1 MKNIVG
7 LPFFALLFLN
17 MGGLWAQEY
26 MITDFGAKADGT
38 TLNTGAIQSA
48 IDKVSKKG
56 GGKIIFPSGEFLS
69 GSLHLKSNIELHFLK
84 GSVLLGSTD
93 PEDYGPEDPN
103 GPDLEE
109 KKGTPSKLAFL
120 IADGVNNIALTGQ
133 GTIDGRGRAL
143 AVTIDSLHHMGVRK
157 VHNYNYRR
165 MRPNEGSRPMLFAFS
180 ESQGIT
186 VTGLELK
193 NSSCW
198 GLFFEQCSDMVLDRL
213 KVTNRAFWNNDGMD
227 ITDCKNV
234 RVTNCDLDTA
244 DDGICLKSHTPG
256 LFNDNIYVG
265 NCTIRSS
272 ASAVKFG
279 TASHG
284 GFKNITVE
292 NIKVFDTFRSAIA
305 IESVDGGD
313 IENIK
318 VSNVIAENTGNAIFI
333 RLGHRDG
340 EKPGTIKNVH
350 IKDVRAQIPF
360 GRPDIDYDVRGPEVD
375 FFHNPFPSSIVGIPG
390 HNIQNVTLENIEISF
405 PGRASKA
412 MGYIPLND
420 LGRVPEKTR
429 EYPEFSMFGE
439 LPAWGFYV
447 RHADGVV
454 LKNVTINAR
463 NSDFRPAYV
472 FDHVQ
477 HVSIMDSDVVPVS
490 TADQLVLKD
499 AKDISVSNVRVNGKS
514 MDKVPVYGTTN
525 DLKGIEPI
533 H

>member
-1 MKNIVG
+1 MKNTKEV
-7 LPFFALLFLN
+7 PFFILLFLSMN
-17 MGGLWAQEY
+17 LLWGQEY
-26 MITDFGAKADGT
+26 MITDFGAKPDGT
-38 TLNTGAIQSA
+38 TLNTKTIQSA

-56 GGKIIFPSGEFLS
+56 GGKIIFPRGEFLS
-69 GSLHLKSNIELHFLK
+69 GSISLKSNIELHLQK

-93 PEDYGPEDPN
+93 PDDYGQDDPK
-103 GPDLEE
+103 GPDLDEN
-109 KKGTPSKLAFL
+109 KVTPSRMAL
-120 IADGVNNIALTGQ
+120 IVANNVTNIALTGQ
-133 GTIDGRGRAL
+133 GTIDGQGMAL
-143 AVTIDSLHHMGVRK
+143 AVTIDSLHHLGVRR

-165 MRPNEGSRPMLFAFS
+165 MRPNEGSRPMLFAFT
-180 ESQGIT
+180 ESKEIT
-186 VTGLELK
+186 VTGLHLK
-193 NSSCW
+193 NSACW
-198 GLFFEQCSDMVLDRL
+198 GLFFERCSDMVLDSL

-234 RVTNCDLDTA
+234 KVTNCDLDTA

-256 LFNDNIYVG
+256 YFNDNIYVA

-284 GFKNITVE
+284 GFKNITIA

-333 RLGHRDG
+333 RLGHRAG

-350 IKDVRAQIPF
+350 IKDVKVQVPF
-360 GRPDIDYDVRGPEVD
+360 GRPDIDYDLRGPEVD

-390 HNIQNVTLENIEISF
+390 HNVQNVILENIDISF

-420 LGRVPEKTR
+420 LDRVPEKIDD
-429 EYPEFSMFGE
+429 YPEFSMFGE

-447 RHADGVV
+447 RHAEGVTF
-454 LKNVTINAR
+454 KNVTINAR
-463 NSDFRPAYV
+463 NTDFRPAYV
-472 FDHVQ
+472 FDRVQ
-477 HVSIMDSDVVPVS
+477 NISITDSDVVPVS

-499 AKDISVSNVRVNGKS
+499 AKNISISNVKVDGKS
-514 MDKVPVYGTTN
+514 IAKIPVYGIT
-525 DLKGIEPI
+525 LGLEGIESLD
-533 H
+533 